1 MPQEL
6 GVGKQMAVMPM
17 FPLGSVLMP
26 AMPLNLRIFEERYL
40 KLLGDLLGE
49 ETPEFGVVLIE
60 RGQEVGGGE
69 KRMDIGTIASVIEIG
84 TTDEFY
90 GLQSV
95 GSKRF
100 RVNAWLPDDPYPIAD
115 IDFLPNLIWD
125 DNLMPARVHLETKV
139 RRLLAF
145 ASEFGDL
152 QFGADVE
159 FSDDPMDAC
168 WQLAGVLPVG
178 QLDQIDLL
186 ASQSAEE
193 LIAKTNEIV
202 NEGNKSLEQMMSTM
216 EQDFDGE
223 S

>member
-1 MPQEL
+1 
-6 GVGKQMAVMPM
+6 MPM

-26 AMPLNLRIFEERYL
+26 SMPLSLRIFEERYL
-40 KLLGDLLGE
+40 KLLGDLLAE

-60 RGQEVGGGE
+60 KGPEVGGGE
-69 KRMDIGTIASVIEIG
+69 KRMGVGTIASVTEIG

-100 RVNAWLPDDPYPIAD
+100 RVNAWLPDAPYPIAD
-115 IDFLPNLIWD
+115 IDFLPDLIWD

-159 FSDDPMDAC
+159 FGDDPMDAC

-178 QLDQIDLL
+178 PLDQLDLL
-186 ASQSAEE
+186 QSQSAEE
-193 LIAKTNEIV
+193 LISRTNELV
-202 NEGNKSLEQMMSTM
+202 NQGNKSLEQMMTVLD
-216 EQDFDGE
+216 EKPED
-223 S
+223 

>member
-1 MPQEL
+1 
-6 GVGKQMAVMPM
+6 MPM

-26 AMPLNLRIFEERYL
+26 AMPLSLRIFEERYL
-40 KLLGDLLGE
+40 KLLGDLLAE

-60 RGQEVGGGE
+60 KGPEVGGGE
-69 KRMDIGTIASVIEIG
+69 KRMGVGTIASVIEIG

-100 RVNAWLPDDPYPIAD
+100 RVNAWLPDAPYPIAD
-115 IDFLPNLIWD
+115 IDFLPDLIWD

-159 FSDDPMDAC
+159 FGDDPMDAC

-178 QLDQIDLL
+178 PLDQLDLL
-186 ASQSAEE
+186 QSQSAEE
-193 LIAKTNEIV
+193 LISRTNELV
-202 NEGNKSLEQMMSTM
+202 NQGNKSLEQMMTVLD
-216 EQDFDGE
+216 EKPED
-223 S
+223 

>member
-1 MPQEL
+1 M
-6 GVGKQMAVMPM
+6 VVMPI

>member
-1 MPQEL
+1 
-6 GVGKQMAVMPM
+6 MPM

-26 AMPLNLRIFEERYL
+26 AMPLSLRIFEERYL
-40 KLLGDLLGE
+40 KLLGDLLAE

-60 RGQEVGGGE
+60 KGPEVGGGE
-69 KRMDIGTIASVIEIG
+69 KRMGVGTIASVIEIG

-100 RVNAWLPDDPYPIAD
+100 RVNAWLPDAPYPIAD
-115 IDFLPNLIWD
+115 IDFLPDLIWD

-145 ASEFGDL
+145 ASELGDL

-159 FSDDPMDAC
+159 FGDDPMDAC

-178 QLDQIDLL
+178 PLDQLDLL
-186 ASQSAEE
+186 QSQSAEE
-193 LIAKTNEIV
+193 LISRTNELV
-202 NEGNKSLEQMMSTM
+202 NEGNKSLEQMMTVLD
-216 EQDFDGE
+216 EKPED
-223 S
+223 

>member
-1 MPQEL
+1 
-6 GVGKQMAVMPM
+6 MPM

-26 AMPLNLRIFEERYL
+26 SMPLSLRIFEERYL
-40 KLLGDLLGE
+40 KLLGDLLAE

-60 RGQEVGGGE
+60 KGPEVGGGE
-69 KRMDIGTIASVIEIG
+69 KRMNMGTIASVTEIG

-100 RVNAWLPDDPYPIAD
+100 RVNAWLPDAPYPIAD
-115 IDFLPNLIWD
+115 IDFLPDLIWD

-159 FSDDPMDAC
+159 FGDDPMDAC

-178 QLDQIDLL
+178 PLDQLDLL
-186 ASQSAEE
+186 QSQSAEE
-193 LIAKTNEIV
+193 LISRTNELV
-202 NEGNKSLEQMMSTM
+202 NEGNKSLEQLMNTM
-216 EQDFDGE
+216 DQGPDPAN
-223 S
+223 

>member
-1 MPQEL
+1 
-6 GVGKQMAVMPM
+6 MPM

-26 AMPLNLRIFEERYL
+26 SMPLSLRIFEERYL
-40 KLLGDLLGE
+40 KLLGDLLAE

-60 RGQEVGGGE
+60 KGPEVGGGE
-69 KRMDIGTIASVIEIG
+69 KRMNIGTIASVTEIG

-100 RVNAWLPDDPYPIAD
+100 RVNAWLPDAPYPIAD
-115 IDFLPNLIWD
+115 IDFLPDLIWD
-125 DNLMPARVHLETKV
+125 DTLMPARVHLETKV

-159 FSDDPMDAC
+159 FGEDPMDAC

-178 QLDQIDLL
+178 PLDQLDLL
-186 ASQSAEE
+186 QSQSAEE
-193 LIAKTNEIV
+193 LISRTNELV
-202 NEGNKSLEQMMSTM
+202 NEGNKSLEQLMNTM
-216 EQDFDGE
+216 DQGPDPEN
-223 S
+223 

>member
-1 MPQEL
+1 
-6 GVGKQMAVMPM
+6 MAIMPM

-26 AMPLNLRIFEERYL
+26 SMPLSLRIFEERYL
-40 KLLGDLLGE
+40 KLLGDLLAE

-60 RGQEVGGGE
+60 KGPEVGGGE
-69 KRMDIGTIASVIEIG
+69 KRMNIGTIASVTEIG

-100 RVNAWLPDDPYPIAD
+100 RVNAWLPDAPYPIAD
-115 IDFLPNLIWD
+115 IDFLPDLIWD
-125 DNLMPARVHLETKV
+125 DTLMPARVHLETKV

-159 FSDDPMDAC
+159 FGEDPMDAC

-178 QLDQIDLL
+178 PLDQLDLL
-186 ASQSAEE
+186 QSQSAEE
-193 LIAKTNEIV
+193 LISRTNELV
-202 NEGNKSLEQMMSTM
+202 NEGNKSLEQLMNTM
-216 EQDFDGE
+216 DPGLDTDR
-223 S
+223 